1 MTLPPANSPPVTVGL
16 APASAYEVNSQVGL
30 HLRDFTTIKERIHH
44 DQEFLVA
51 TDLKVSPYFFDP
63 DQETLI
69 KSAIAGLDTALQAID
84 MTFIDRLTGLF

>member
-1 MTLPPANSPPVTVGL
+1 MTMPTTPPITVGL

-30 HLRDFTTIKERIHH
+30 HLRDFTTIQERIHH

-51 TDLKVSPYFFDP
+51 TDLMAEPYFFTE
-63 DQETLI
+63 DQATLL
-69 KSAIAGLDTALQAID
+69 KSAVSGLDTALQAVD

>member
-1 MTLPPANSPPVTVGL
+1 MTLPSSGQPPATVGL
-16 APASAYEVNSQVGL
+16 APAGAYEVNSQVGL

-51 TDLKVSPYFFDP
+51 TDLKVAPYFFDP

-69 KSAIAGLDTALQAID
+69 KSAISGLDSDLQAID

>member
-1 MTLPPANSPPVTVGL
+1 MSMPPATPVTVGL

-30 HLRDFTTIKERIHH
+30 HLREYTALMERIHH

-51 TDLKVSPYFFDP
+51 TDLKVAPYFFDT

-69 KSAIAGLDTALQAID
+69 KSAIGGLDASLQAVD